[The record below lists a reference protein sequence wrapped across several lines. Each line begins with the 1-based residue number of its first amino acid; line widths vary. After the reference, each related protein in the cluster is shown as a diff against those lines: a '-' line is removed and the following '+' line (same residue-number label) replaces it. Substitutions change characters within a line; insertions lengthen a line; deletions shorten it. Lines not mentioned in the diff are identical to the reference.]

1 MKKICVLGLGYIGL
15 PTALLF
21 AQHFQILGVDINTSI
36 VSSLKKGNLPFEE
49 QGLSELYERVEKNF
63 FPSDKVEESDAFII
77 AVPTPLNESLKT
89 AELKYV
95 RSAAEMVSKYLN
107 SDNLVVLEST
117 VPPGTSEHLAI
128 PTLLKNGLT
137 ENEIHFAHC
146 PERAIPGNT
155 LDEIINNDRIIGAN
169 SHQAAM
175 MGQDLYSSFVEG
187 KIHLTDLRTAEF
199 VKLMENTYRDV
210 NIALAN
216 EFAQM
221 GQEVGI
227 NIWEAIDLANLHPR
241 VNILRPGPGVGGH
254 CIAIDPWFL
263 TESSTTTRLINLAR
277 TINESMPNVVM
288 NGIRPLLQDI
298 KKPVITILGVAYK
311 GNVDDWRET
320 PALKLI
326 KLAENE
332 GYTVKIHDPHVKTFP
347 YPIIDLHNALENSDC
362 IILVTDHV
370 SFKSIDPT
378 KISMKTKILFDT
390 RNTLDHKKWQDSGF
404 KVKILGNGNKTFLK

>member
-21 AQHFQILGVDINTSI
+21 AQHYQVLGVDINPSLIT
-36 VSSLKKGNLPFEE
+36 SLKNGILPFNEM
-49 QGLSELYERVEKNF
+49 GLKELYNRVESNF
-63 FPSDKVEESDAFII
+63 TPSCQVEESDAFII
-77 AVPTPLNESLKT
+77 AVPTPLEESIKT
-89 AELKYV
+89 AELKHV
-95 RSAAEMVSKYLN
+95 RSAAEMISECLN
-107 SDNLVVLEST
+107 PDNLVVLEST
-117 VPPGTSEHLAI
+117 VPPGTSEHVVI
-128 PTLLKNGLT
+128 PLLLKNGLDDKDI
-137 ENEIHFAHC
+137 NFVHC

-155 LDEIINNDRIIGAN
+155 LHEMIHNDRIIGAN
-169 SHQAAM
+169 SQHAATRAE
-175 MGQDLYSSFVEG
+175 GIYSSFVKG

-227 NIWEAIDLANLHPR
+227 NIWDAIGLANLHPR

-263 TESSTTTRLINLAR
+263 TESSTTTRMVNLAR
-277 TINESMPNVVM
+277 SINESMPNVVM

-332 GYTVKIHDPHVKTFP
+332 GYTVKLHDPHVKKFP
-347 YPIIDLHNALENSDC
+347 YPILDLNNALENSDC

-370 SFKSIDPT
+370 TFQTIDPGKITMRT
-378 KISMKTKILFDT
+378 KNLFDT
-390 RNTLDHKKWQDSGF
+390 RNILDHKKWHDSGF
-404 KVKILGNGNKTFLK
+404 IVKVLGNGNQSYSK

>member
-15 PTALLF
+15 PTAFLF
-21 AQHFQILGVDINTSI
+21 AQHFEVLGVDINSTI
-36 VSSLKKGNLPFEE
+36 VNALEKGQLPFEE
-49 QGLSELYERVEKNF
+49 KDLQDLYNKVKNNFSASE
-63 FPSDKVEESDAFII
+63 KVEESDAFII
-77 AVPTPLNESLKT
+77 AVPTPLNESIKT

-95 RSAAEMVSKYLN
+95 RSAAEMVSKNLYPG
-107 SDNLVVLEST
+107 NLVILEST
-117 VPPGTSEHLAI
+117 VPPGTSEHVAI
-128 PTLLKNGLT
+128 PILLKNGLT
-137 ENEIHFAHC
+137 DSDIHFIHC

-155 LDEIINNDRIIGAN
+155 LYEMIHNDRILGAN
-169 SHQAAM
+169 SRRTARV
-175 MGQDLYSSFVEG
+175 GKDLYSSFVKG
-187 KIHLTDLRTAEF
+187 NIHLTNLKTAEF

-227 NIWEAIDLANLHPR
+227 DIWSSIELANLHPR

-263 TESSTTTRLINLAR
+263 TESATTTRMVNLAR
-277 TINESMPNVVM
+277 SINESMPNVVM
-288 NGIRPLLQDI
+288 NGIRPLLQNI
-298 KKPVITILGVAYK
+298 KKPTVTILGVAYK

-332 GYTVKIHDPHVKTFP
+332 GYTVKIHDPVVKTFP
-347 YPIIDLHNALENSDC
+347 YPLMDLNDASDNSDC
-362 IILVTDHV
+362 LILVTDHLV
-370 SFKSIDPT
+370 FKAIDPL
-378 KISMKTKILFDT
+378 KITMKTKIIYDS
-390 RNTLDHKKWQDSGF
+390 RNLLDHKKWRDAGYF
-404 KVKILGNGNKTFLK
+404 VKVLGNGSINSR